1 MDQETKVSQ
10 EAEPPTYDVRE
21 VERRWN
27 RRWKEDPPLW
37 FDALKVRGDRKF
49 YNLVEFPYPSAEGL
63 HVGHVYTYTGADTLG
78 RYLRL
83 KGWDVFQPMGFDSFG
98 IHTEN
103 YALKTGEHPRQLTER
118 TIANYRRQLEQIGC
132 AWDWDYAVTTSDPSY
147 YRWTQWIFVQLFK
160 AGLAVRKESP
170 VVWCPSCLTVLAFEQ
185 LEGDR
190 CERCHTVVTTK
201 VMNQW
206 YLRITAY
213 ADSLLDALEELDWP
227 EMSKR
232 LQREWIG
239 RSHGT
244 EIVFSLDGDPGKDIR
259 TFTTRADTL
268 MGVTFLVLS
277 PEHPLVEQLAAESKN
292 EREIRE
298 YVEAARRRAGI
309 ERYWASDEGGARGVA
324 TDKYA
329 IHPLTGEPVPI
340 FIADYVLLEYGTG
353 AVMGVPAHDARD
365 FDFAREFDVPI
376 RRVVTPTDGSHP
388 AADEAFTDDGVLTAS
403 GSFDDFTSAEARQA
417 ITRSLEERGL
427 GRGQTRYRLHDWL
440 VSRQRYWGSPI
451 PVIYCPECG
460 TVPVPEEDLPVELP
474 PAEEVQPTGTGKS
487 PLATV
492 EDFVHT
498 ACPRCGEP
506 ATRETD
512 VLDTFVESAW
522 YFLRYPSVHRDD
534 VPWDPEVTRR
544 VLPVDMYAGGRE
556 HTTRHHLYA
565 RFVTRAL
572 HDLGHLPFA
581 EPFKRLRLHG
591 LLVKGH
597 AKMSKSRG
605 NVVNPDEY
613 IDWVGADALRAYLLF
628 CGPWEEG
635 GDFSDRALQGVVR
648 FNFRLWRLVTE
659 PFQPGPGGVDMRHL
673 DRTVHKVETEIQR
686 LKFNTAIAELMKLTQ
701 WMRDS
706 REQMSDYEWDR
717 ACETLVLLL
726 APFEP
731 FLAEELWWRLDKSYS
746 VHGKQWP
753 GYDPGAL
760 QEDTVEVAVQVNG
773 KVRGQLEGPRG
784 LEEQDAVTRALE
796 DPAVRNAVG
805 DQEVRRVVFVPDRVL
820 NLVV

>member
-1 MDQETKVSQ
+1 MSQ
-10 EAEPPTYDVRE
+10 EDQPPTYDVRE
-21 VERRWN
+21 VEKTWN
-27 RRWKEDPPLW
+27 RRWKEDPPFG
-37 FDALKVRGDRKF
+37 FDALNASGDKKF

-78 RYLRL
+78 RYLRQ

-132 AWDWDYAVTTSDPSY
+132 AWNWDYGVTTSDSDY

-160 AGLAVRKESP
+160 AGLAERKESP
-170 VVWCPSCLTVLAFEQ
+170 VVWCPSCRTVLAFEQ

-213 ADSLLDALEELDWP
+213 ADSLLDGLEDLDWP

-232 LQREWIG
+232 LQRDWIG
-239 RSHGT
+239 RSHGA
-244 EIVFSLDGDPGKDIR
+244 EIIFGLDGDPDSDIR

-277 PEHPLVEQLAAESKN
+277 PEHSLVEQLATESEN

-298 YVEAARRRAGI
+298 YVKAAQHKADV
-309 ERYWASDEGGARGVA
+309 ERYWTAEGSAARGVA
-324 TDKYA
+324 TDKHA
-329 IHPLTGEPVPI
+329 IHPISGERLPI

-353 AVMGVPAHDARD
+353 AVMGVPGHDARD
-365 FDFAREFDVPI
+365 FDFAREFELPI
-376 RRVVTPTDGSHP
+376 RHVVAPTDGSP
-388 AADEAFTDDGVLTAS
+388 PPVDEAFTEDGVLVGS
-403 GSFDDFTSAEARQA
+403 GSFDGLASSEAREA
-417 ITRSLEERGL
+417 ITLALGERG
-427 GRGQTRYRLHDWL
+427 RRDTRYRLHDWL

-451 PVIYCPECG
+451 PIIYCAGCG
-460 TVPVPEEDLPVELP
+460 TLPVPEEDLPVELP
-474 PAEEVQPTGTGKS
+474 PAEEVEPTGTGKS

-492 EDFVHT
+492 EEFVYT
-498 ACPRCGEP
+498 TCPRCGGHG
-506 ATRETD
+506 TRETD
-512 VLDTFVESAW
+512 VFDTFVESAW

-534 VPWDPEVTRR
+534 VPWDEEITRR

-572 HDLGHLPFA
+572 HDLGYLPFA
-581 EPFKRLRLHG
+581 EPFKKLRLHG
-591 LLVKGH
+591 LLIKGH

-605 NVVNPDEY
+605 NVVNPDDY
-613 IDWVGADALRAYLLF
+613 IEWVGADALRTYLLF

-635 GDFSDRALQGVVR
+635 GDFSDRALQGIVR
-648 FNFRLWRLVTE
+648 FNFRLWRLVTM
-659 PFQPGPGGVDMRHL
+659 PFYAGPGGVDMRPL
-673 DRTVHKVETEIQR
+673 DRAVHTMETEILR

-706 REQMSDYEWDR
+706 REQMSQAEWER
-717 ACETLVLLL
+717 ASETLVLLL

-731 FLAEELWWRLDKSYS
+731 FLAEELWCRLGKRYS
-746 VHGKQWP
+746 VHGTQWP
-753 GYDPGAL
+753 SYDPDAL
-760 QEDTVEVAVQVNG
+760 REDTIEVAVQVNG
-773 KVRGQLEGPRG
+773 KLRGQMEGPRG
-784 LEEQDAVTRALE
+784 LEERDAVTRALE
-796 DPAVRNAVG
+796 NPAVRNAIG
-805 DQEVRRVVFVPDRVL
+805 DQEIRRVVFVPDRIL